1 MSPFDNFFQK
11 VKDPLH
17 GIHFRIRN
25 ETMKAAE
32 RVITDI
38 SIRNTA
44 DSVRHLP
51 QVWQK
56 GEYT

>member
-17 GIHFRIRN
+17 GIHFRIRSD
-25 ETMKAAE
+25 TMKAAE
-32 RVITDI
+32 HIITDI
-38 SIRNTA
+38 SIRYTA

-51 QVWQK
+51 
-56 GEYT
+56 